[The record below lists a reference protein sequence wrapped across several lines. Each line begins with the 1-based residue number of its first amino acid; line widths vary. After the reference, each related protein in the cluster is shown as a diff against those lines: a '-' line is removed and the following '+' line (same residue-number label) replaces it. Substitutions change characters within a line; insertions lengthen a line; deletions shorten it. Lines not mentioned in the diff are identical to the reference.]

1 MKLVGIGLIMI
12 GTGLLIHAGIDAADF
27 FDLRPNRIK
36 SNGPPAGLC
45 SEDLSEEFDY

>member
-1 MKLVGIGLIMI
+1 MTLAGIGLIMI
-12 GTGLLIHAGIDAADF
+12 GTGLLIDAGIEVADF
-27 FDLRPNRIK
+27 FNLRPNRIK